1 MTICDYYEQFSSF
14 TDLTIINLK
23 ITIVNLTILELRC
36 RFCENHRILK
46 KKRELRLS
54 AKEKINEIKRLKEE
68 VKIKEDKLLN
78 NDSEYKNF
86 KLLTDLEYKKEET
99 LHNIAVLESKLIKLG
114 ITLIQIVEI
123 KESVLSS

>member
-1 MTICDYYEQFSSF
+1 MKTIGFW
-14 TDLTIINLK
+14 
-23 ITIVNLTILELRC
+23 
-36 RFCENHRILK
+36 K